1 MITLAELVVKLLADA
16 EGYSK
21 TFDAAEEKATGL
33 GSHIGGIAGTIGKA
47 LGGAL
52 LAGGTALLGGLTASV
67 VAAADAQEGVAQLE
81 AVIQSTGGKAGVTA
95 QAALDLASSLQQVTK
110 FEDDTILSAENM
122 LLTFTN
128 IHSEVFPQATE
139 TALNLAQAMGGD
151 VKGASIQLGKAL
163 NDPITGITALTRVGV
178 TFTEQQKAQIK
189 AMQESGDIMG
199 AQKIVLAELATEFGG
214 AARAAGNTFAGQLAI
229 LKNSLGDIMEEVGG
243 RSLPV
248 ITPLVSRFKDFAID
262 ALPMVGAA
270 LDYVV
275 PKIVDG
281 LGQAITFVTA
291 NFGKVRDTVVGVFNT
306 IVEWV
311 NLNIMPTINGVLI
324 PLFWRVVDFVV
335 TNWPIVRDAIVGA
348 FNAVV
353 AYTNEQLIPALLGV
367 WDFVSSYWPLVRD
380 TIVGVFWDVVG
391 YLQGT
396 VVPFFYGT
404 VLPLFWQVVDFVVT
418 NWPIVRDTI
427 VGAFNDALAWI
438 NANVV
443 PLINNTL
450 IPLFWS
456 VVEWVQTNWPIVR
469 DQVINIFNRV
479 IGFVDSTVVPFFNNT
494 VLPLFQ
500 SVVGWF
506 QEHWGKIGEK
516 ASEIFSEVIK
526 YVENK
531 VMPFINGTLIPLF
544 WSVVNWVQTNWPL
557 IYNKISEVFGG
568 ITGFVTGTLVPFFN
582 GTLLPIIKS
591 VVDWVQ
597 ANWPYIK
604 STVEWVFRT
613 IESIYNTVFRPVV
626 DFIIF
631 QFAKVLT
638 WVQDNW
644 PLIQKTIATVIGWFN
659 SDGKNGLHIFS
670 NEVQIIFET
679 IKNTV
684 GTALDIVLGIVK
696 LAMQLING
704 DTKGAGETLKK
715 VFADIFWGA
724 LNIVTGILNLI
735 VEVVRGAI
743 ISIVDM
749 IAGAGTSQKLAEA
762 LGGDI
767 TKKIDIL
774 GTLNVTKQG
783 LYDFLGIGGPDV
795 SGVGQASN
803 AYTTGANGQRQGLQQ
818 MVVNITTKDDPNAI
832 AEATARELR
841 LSQAMT
847 LVP

>member
-52 LAGGTALLGGLTASV
+52 LAGGTALVGGLTASV
-67 VAAADAQEGVAQLE
+67 VAAAEAEKGVAQLE
-81 AVIQSTGGKAGVTA
+81 AVLRSTGGAVGMTKDQLLSLAGG
-95 QAALDLASSLQQVTK
+95 LQQVTT
-110 FEDDTILSAENM
+110 FEDDAVVGAENV

-128 IHSEVFPQATE
+128 IGKDVFPTATKTVLDMSQA
-139 TALNLAQAMGGD
+139 LGQDL
-151 VKGASIQLGKAL
+151 KSSSIQLGKAL
-163 NDPITGITALTRVGV
+163 NDPIAGITALSRVGV
-178 TFTEQQKAQIK
+178 TFTDSQKDMIK
-189 AMQESGDIMG
+189 KMTEAGDVMG
-199 AQKIVLAELATEFGG
+199 AQKMILAELNREFGG
-214 AARAAGNTFAGQLAI
+214 SAEAAGATFTGQLEI
-229 LKNSLGDIMEEVGG
+229 FKNSLGDIAEEIGG
-243 RSLPV
+243 RVLPL
-248 ITPLVSRFKDFAID
+248 ITPLIAGVKDFAIA
-262 ALPMVGAA
+262 ALPQVSAA
-270 LDYVV
+270 LDVVV
-275 PKIVDG
+275 PAIRDG
-281 LGQAITFVTA
+281 LSAAFAWIVATWPVVKT
-291 NFGKVRDTVVGVFNT
+291 TVVSVFDS
-306 IVEWV
+306 IKAWIDA
-311 NLNIMPTINGVLI
+311 NIMPTINGVLI
-324 PLFWRVVDFVV
+324 PAFNSAVQWVLTHWPLMRDAVIGAFESVKSWVLTTLVPLFTGTVMPVFWQVVDWVTAHWPVLRDIVISTFDNVLAWV
-335 TNWPIVRDAIVGA
+335 TTNWPIVRDVVIGA
-348 FNAVV
+348 FN
-353 AYTNEQLIPALLGV
+353 TAL
-367 WDFVSSYWPLVRD
+367 D
-380 TIVGVFWDVVG
+380 
-391 YLQGT
+391 
-396 VVPFFYGT
+396 
-404 VLPLFWQVVDFVVT
+404 
-418 NWPIVRDTI
+418 
-427 VGAFNDALAWI
+427 WI

-443 PLINNTL
+443 PFVNDTL

-456 VVEWVQTNWPIVR
+456 VVDWVQTNWPIVR
-469 DQVINIFNRV
+469 DQVIDIFNRV
-479 IGFVDSTVVPFFNNT
+479 ISFVDSKVVPFFNNT

-544 WSVVNWVQTNWPL
+544 WRVVDWVQTNWPI

-568 ITGFVTGTLVPFFN
+568 VTGFVTGTLVPFFN

-591 VVDWVQ
+591 VVEWVQ

-613 IESIYNTVFRPVV
+613 IESIYNTVFKPVV
-626 DFIIF
+626 DFILF
-631 QFAKVLT
+631 QFGKVLT

-735 VEVVRGAI
+735 IEVVRGAI

-783 LYDFLGIGGPDV
+783 LYDFLGVGGPDT

-803 AYTTGANGQRQGLQQ
+803 AYTVGANQQGQGLQQ
-818 MVVNITTKDDPNAI
+818 MVVNNYITTKDDPNAI
-832 AEATARELR
+832 ADATARELR
-841 LSQAMT
+841 LQQAWSYA
-847 LVP
+847 P